1 MSPALNAEE
10 IDRYSQRMK
19 VRARVEEHS
28 LVKRRCCQYLGTRKK
43 NEIKILENAKK
54 KEFREKK

>member
-28 LVKRRCCQYLGTRKK
+28 LVKRRCCQYLGTGKK

-54 KEFREKK
+54 KRA